1 MGKNNKRAGRRPRT
15 TTLVVPIVLIWS
27 ATGGA
32 DIGLPVAWGGERSST
47 VRPQLHRDAQSQK
60 ASRTLGNN
68 AAGGADCNGNGI
80 PDDVD
85 IETCVGNPA
94 CDDCNINFVPDE
106 CDISAGTSTDSNSNG
121 VPDECVSFD
130 DGGVDAD
137 WGTPENWNTDE
148 VPNNLDL
155 LGDES
160 VTIGPFGVNLDIK
173 VQVDTLRLRDG
184 STLNVTGLS
193 DEDLEVK
200 ELGGIRVGSNSMVQS
215 RLLLGDGRRISVLPG
230 ILEIGSG
237 GILEVAQ
244 PPPHVTASSCQT
256 LTTAQVPPLLEAGT
270 IRVQSRCGEPI
281 PGELVLSGTTVAQV
295 YGNVVIDGSQDCV
308 VCGMCSPS
316 AIAGLGVVAGG
327 ETPPIIKVIDC
338 AVLRIQ
344 YNLVLRGGSQLI
356 HSSSAPI
363 EISGDFINES
373 ICPQCFSVSGAILFT
388 PPGFVSTA
396 AVANPAQSIE
406 VAGRDLG
413 PTPIGFDTN
422 FALGKLEVAPSTLV
436 TFVDNFSNTNG
447 AGTEALYVDTL
458 IFRSGAI
465 VTLSNCRVYYNNL
478 TIDDGATI
486 ESTGNGG
493 LVPVGA
499 QAAIPAI
506 STWGLLILAAGLGV
520 AGAVIVARSGRT
532 RPS

>member
-1 MGKNNKRAGRRPRT
+1 MKRSILMTFVIRAVVSWVIAGGTNIAASVALGAQRSAASGPPSQRQTRNSKET
-15 TTLVVPIVLIWS
+15 TDRHAGI
-27 ATGGA
+27 
-32 DIGLPVAWGGERSST
+32 
-47 VRPQLHRDAQSQK
+47 
-60 ASRTLGNN
+60 
-68 AAGGADCNGNGI
+68 AAGPDCNGNGI

-106 CDISAGTSTDSNSNG
+106 CDISAGTSTDGNANG

-137 WGTPENWNTDE
+137 WGTPENWDTDE

-160 VTIGPFGVNLDIK
+160 VTIGPFGVNLDLK

-200 ELGGIRVGSNSMVQS
+200 ELGGIRVGSNAVMQS

-338 AVLRIQ
+338 AKLRIGGS
-344 YNLVLRGGSQLI
+344 LVLRGGSQLI

-396 AVANPAQSIE
+396 AVANPVQSIE

-486 ESTGNGG
+486 EFTGNGG

-506 STWGLLILAAGLGV
+506 STWGLLMLAAGLGV
-520 AGAVIVARSGRT
+520 AGTVIVARSGRT
-532 RPS
+532 RPSHAS